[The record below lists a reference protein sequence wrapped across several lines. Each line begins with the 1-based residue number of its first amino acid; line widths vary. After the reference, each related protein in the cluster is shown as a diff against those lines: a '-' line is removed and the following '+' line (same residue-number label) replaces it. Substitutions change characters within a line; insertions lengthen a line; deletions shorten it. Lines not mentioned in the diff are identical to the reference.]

1 MINFI
6 KKNKVKLI
14 SSLIGISI
22 VITLSII
29 IVIITNIIK

>member
-6 KKNKVKLI
+6 KNNKVKLI
-14 SSLIGISI
+14 ISLIGISI